1 MLKGRIY
8 CVTCLLNG
16 KMYFGQTVHSVKRRM
31 VGHIYSAQRGSDHKF
46 HRAIRKYGEENF
58 LVEEVLTVSA
68 PTKKELKAKL
78 DFIEM
83 RLIRKFDSKRNGYN
97 STWGGEGALGAE
109 RSEGT
114 KQKISRLHK
123 GKKLSE
129 EHRRKLS
136 ISLRGNKNSL
146 GNVPSLETRN
156 KLREIGL
163 HRKHSEETKRK
174 ISLSRIGEK
183 NPFYGKKMSSESKRK
198 MLDSKG
204 IPPIVQFSLKGEVIK
219 VFSNIEDIKKELFV
233 SKKCVRKH
241 IRNGTSYKGFIWNYQ
256 NGK

>member
-1 MLKGRIY
+1 MRYLFAQRENVFWANRSFCETQNGRAHLF
-8 CVTCLLNG
+8 CPT
-16 KMYFGQTVHSVKRRM
+16 
-31 VGHIYSAQRGSDHKF
+31 RGSDHKF

-58 LVEEVLTVSA
+58 LVEEVMFVEA
-68 PTKKELKAKL
+68 PTKEKLKTKL
-78 DFIEM
+78 DYIEI
-83 RLIRKFDSKRNGYN
+83 RLIKRFDTKKSGYN

-109 RSEGT
+109 RSEET

-174 ISLSRIGEK
+174 IRFAQLGEK
-183 NPFYGKKMSSESKRK
+183 GNRFGKKMSSESKRK

-219 VFSNIEDIKKELFV
+219 VFSNMEDIKKELSV

-241 IRNGTSYKGFIWNYQ
+241 IRNGIPYKGFIWNYQ

>member
-58 LVEEVLTVSA
+58 LVEEVMFVEA
-68 PTKKELKAKL
+68 PTKEKLKAKL
-78 DFIEM
+78 DYIEI
-83 RLIRKFDSKRNGYN
+83 RLIKRFDTKKSGYN

-109 RSEGT
+109 R
-114 KQKISRLHK
+114 
-123 GKKLSE
+123 
-129 EHRRKLS
+129 
-136 ISLRGNKNSL
+136 
-146 GNVPSLETRN
+146 
-156 KLREIGL
+156 
-163 HRKHSEETKRK
+163 SEETKRK

-219 VFSNIEDIKKELFV
+219 VFSNIEDIKKVLSV

-241 IRNGTSYKGFIWNYQ
+241 IRNGIPYKGFIWNYQ